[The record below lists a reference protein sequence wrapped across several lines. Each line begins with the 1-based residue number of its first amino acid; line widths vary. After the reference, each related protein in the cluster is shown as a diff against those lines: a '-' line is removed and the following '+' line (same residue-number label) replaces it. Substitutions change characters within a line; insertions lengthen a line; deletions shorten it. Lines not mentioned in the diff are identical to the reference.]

1 METRILVEGIV
12 QGVGFRPFVY
22 RIATELGLNGYVRNL
37 GNVVEIIIQGSEI
50 NTKQFIEKLQN
61 ELPPIAKLNNIEV
74 SEIKEKDESFEEYN
88 DFTIKKSADTFS
100 GVSVIPPDLA
110 ICDNCLKEINDSE
123 NRRYKHPF
131 NACTDCGPRFTVI
144 ENVPYDREKTTM
156 EDFPLCEDCEI
167 EYKSPLDRRYHAEA
181 SCCPVCGP
189 SLQLYKNQIDEDDKT
204 KRVPQLIQS
213 EDPLKDTA
221 ELLDKGAIFAIK
233 GIGGTH
239 LVANVKLE
247 KTVDT
252 LRKRLGRK
260 SQAFAVMSP
269 DIKTVRKFAIISKKE
284 EETLLSKER
293 PIVILK
299 KSENYDFAESVSPN
313 LHNIGVMLPY
323 APLHHLIFNETETPA
338 YIMTSANVPG
348 EPMMITNQEI
358 LQNLDKIAD
367 YYLVHNRRIL
377 NRCDDSVVRFRNNEL
392 SFIRRSRGYTPDPY
406 DLKGKYN
413 YLNPNFDNLNIL
425 ALGPELDVTFTL
437 LKQSK
442 AYTSQHIGNTNKFRT
457 YEFLQEAIKH
467 MMKITKT
474 DNFDAIACDLHP
486 QFFTTKLAKE
496 LAEEYNCPLIQVQ
509 HHHAHGISLVNDY
522 ITNINNNA
530 NNNNNNNI
538 QNNNP
543 KEMIIIAADGV
554 GYGDDKGAW
563 GGEILYT
570 NIKEYERLASLL
582 PQDMPG
588 GDLCTKYPV
597 RMLAAILA
605 NEKSEYEKEKF
616 SKEKIINLMTNSY
629 LDYFPH
635 KEIEIKSLFKQ
646 IESNLNV
653 GISTSTGRILDSIST
668 ALKICSER
676 SYEGEA
682 SMKLES
688 FAYGLNPNNSN
699 SNNNIMDNE
708 MNKDIN
714 NKNIL
719 NAFDD
724 YPIIIKEY
732 ENRLILDT
740 TAILRYIIK
749 KIDEGENLQKIAIT
763 GQKAVSEGLAE
774 LAIQCGAKKGIKII
788 GATGGCFYNE
798 AITSYIKEY
807 IESRGYEFIQH
818 INSCPGDGS
827 VSLGQA
833 IIAGTNLNNK
843 PI

>member
-1 METRILVEGIV
+1 MKTTKILVEGIV

-22 RIATELGLNGYVRNL
+22 RIATELNLNGYVRNL
-37 GNVVEIIIQGSEI
+37 GNVVEIILQGEDEKI
-50 NTKQFIEKLQN
+50 ANFLDKLQN
-61 ELPPIAKLNNIEV
+61 ELPPIAKLNNLETKEISK
-74 SEIKEKDESFEEYN
+74 SEDGWENYTE
-88 DFTIKKSADTFS
+88 FTIKKSADSFS

-110 ICDNCLKEINDSE
+110 ICDKCLEEINDPN

-156 EDFPLCEDCEI
+156 EDFPLCDECEV
-167 EYKSPLDRRYHAEA
+167 EYKNPLDRRYHAEA

-189 SLQLYKNQIDEDDKT
+189 TLQLYKNTEKEVDGKLEKT
-204 KRVPQLIQS
+204 ATLIES
-213 EDPLKDTA
+213 KDPLKDTA
-221 ELLDKGAIFAIK
+221 KLLDKGAIFAVK

-247 KTVDT
+247 ETVAT
-252 LRKRLGRK
+252 LRERLGRK
-260 SQAFAVMSP
+260 TQAFAVMSP
-269 DIKTVRKFAIISKKE
+269 DIETVREFAIVSENE
-284 EETLLSKER
+284 EKTILSKER

-299 KSENYDFAESVSPN
+299 KSENYDFAESVSPG

-323 APLHHLIFNETETPA
+323 APLHHLLFNETDTPA

-348 EPMMITNQEI
+348 EPMMITNEEI
-358 LQNLDKIAD
+358 LGNLDEIAD

-377 NRCDDSVVRFRNNEL
+377 NRCDDSVVRFRSNEL

-406 DLKGKYN
+406 DLKGKYTN
-413 YLNPNFDNLNIL
+413 LNPKFDDLNIL
-425 ALGPELDVTFTL
+425 SLGPELDVTFTL

-457 YEFLQEAIKH
+457 YQFLKEAIKH
-467 MMKITKT
+467 MMSITKT
-474 DNFDAIACDLHP
+474 THFDAVACDLHP

-509 HHHAHGISLVNDY
+509 HHHAHGIALVNDH
-522 ITNINNNA
+522 ISDSS
-530 NNNNNNNI
+530 
-538 QNNNP
+538 
-543 KEMIIIAADGV
+543 EDDGMIIIAADGV
-554 GYGDDKGAW
+554 GYGDDSGAW
-563 GGEILYT
+563 GGEIIYT
-570 NIKEYERLASLL
+570 NIKEYERLGSLM
-582 PQDMPG
+582 PQNMPG

-597 RMLAAILA
+597 RMLTAILA
-605 NEKSEYEKEKF
+605 NQDSDFDKENF
-616 SKEKIINLMTNSY
+616 AKEDVEELMKNSY
-629 LDYFPH
+629 LDYFPQ
-635 KEIEIKSLFKQ
+635 KEMEIKMLFKQ

-668 ALKICSER
+668 ALNICSER
-676 SYEGEA
+676 NYEGEA

-688 FAYGLNPNNSN
+688 FAYGLDL
-699 SNNNIMDNE
+699 SNNQ
-708 MNKDIN
+708 NKTPIDSFN
-714 NKNIL
+714 
-719 NAFDD
+719 D

-749 KIDEGENLQKIAIT
+749 KIQDGEDLQKIAIT
-763 GQKAVSEGLAE
+763 GQKAVSIGLAE
-774 LAIQCGAKKGIKII
+774 LSIQCADKKGVKTI

-798 AITSYIKEY
+798 AITAHIKEY
-807 IESRGYEFIQH
+807 IESKGYKFIQH

-833 IIAGTNLNNK
+833 IVAGVNL
-843 PI
+843 ID